1 MPVRDSRGKGGFGG
15 STCQHRALNHH
26 RVITKLGD
34 GSQIMGR
41 DQHGSTLITQFMQQV
56 DDPGLGFTSTPVKG
70 SSSKITCPSCAM
82 ALARK
87 TRFSAHRT
95 VHLFDD
101 GDNPAY
107 QPAPAPHLRRR
118 GQFVLVDAASPY
130 GQSVPSSPHLPP
142 VPETT
147 SPPLLTGDIGDQILF
162 ERLIYRLLQN

>member
-1 MPVRDSRGKGGFGG
+1 MPARDSRGKGGIGW

-41 DQHGSTLITQFMQQV
+41 DQHGSTLITQFTQQV

-82 ALARK
+82 ARARK
-87 TRFSAHRT
+87 TRFSARQK
-95 VHLFDD
+95 VHLSDD
-101 GDNPAY
+101 GDSPAY
-107 QPAPAPHLRRR
+107 QPAPVPHPRRR
-118 GQFVLVDAASPY
+118 GRSVLADAASPY

-142 VPETT
+142 VLETT
-147 SPPLLTGDIGDQILF
+147 SPPLLTEGH
-162 ERLIYRLLQN
+162 RR